1 MSLLCGF
8 TPAIQSPM
16 VEYDRTYRHDAAPAA
31 AAASTVRQRST
42 AVDGAPF
49 SRAANEDMARR
60 FDELAAKWR
69 DDTEFDSAP
78 TTIYQHP
85 AYLEIVGWG
94 ASVLPLMF
102 ADLATHGSFWF
113 GALRTL
119 TGEDPVPPEDRGR
132 IARMREHWLGW
143 GRARGHLDG

>member
-1 MSLLCGF
+1 
-8 TPAIQSPM
+8 M
-16 VEYDRTYRHDAAPAA
+16 VDYDRSYQRDAAPAA
-31 AAASTVRQRST
+31 AAASTARHRPPAADSPRI
-42 AVDGAPF
+42 AHSRLAP
-49 SRAANEDMARR
+49 EDLVRR
-60 FDELAAKWR
+60 FEELAARWR
-69 DDTEFDSAP
+69 EDTEFDSAP

-94 ASVLPLMF
+94 PPALPLMF

-143 GRARGHLDG
+143 GRARGYLDG

>member
-1 MSLLCGF
+1 
-8 TPAIQSPM
+8 M
-16 VEYDRTYRHDAAPAA
+16 VDYDRSYQNHAQSAA
-31 AAASTVRQRST
+31 AAGST
-42 AVDGAPF
+42 ARKRSAAVDPAPPA
-49 SRAANEDMARR
+49 RAASHDLARR

-94 ASVLPLMF
+94 PPVLPLMF

-143 GRARGHLDG
+143 GRARGYLDG